1 IRARLMFLSG
11 VLRALR
17 HVHERGLIHRDVMPD
32 NILFER
38 KTGRP
43 RLANFDLSRI
53 EGQQSV
59 MTHAQQ
65 VLRSRRSVYA
75 APELLAA
82 DEPADID
89 AKCDVYSLGVVAVE
103 TLTGALP
110 GRSSGDVAGAT
121 IAVGLSPEFA
131 DFLNRILNQDPA

>member
-1 IRARLMFLSG
+1 MA
-11 VLRALR
+11 
-17 HVHERGLIHRDVMPD
+17 
-32 NILFER
+32 
-38 KTGRP
+38 
-43 RLANFDLSRI
+43 
-53 EGQQSV
+53 
-59 MTHAQQ
+59 HAQQ

-131 DFLNRILNQDPA
+131 DFLNRMLNQDPAQRPSSADALEAFQREASSLTAVAANIE